1 MLGSMCDK
9 NEDRM
14 TTGMA
19 KKAQAPFEADNVAQV
34 FDEYAGAAREQLL
47 ALRTLIFETAAKTD
61 GVGEVQET
69 LKWGQ
74 PSYLTP
80 ETKSGSTIR
89 IDAIKDDPDHVAIY
103 FHCQT
108 SLVPTFRGM
117 YGDTLTF
124 EGNRALIL
132 NTKKKLPEKELRHC
146 LASALT
152 YHLAKKK
159 KA

>member
-1 MLGSMCDK
+1 
-9 NEDRM
+9 
-14 TTGMA
+14 MA
-19 KKAQAPFEADNVAQV
+19 QKTDIPFETDSVAAV
-34 FDEYAGAAREQLL
+34 FEGYQGKARQKLL
-47 ALRTLIFETAAKTD
+47 ALRTLIFRTAAKTP
-61 GVGEVQET
+61 GVGELQET

-89 IDAIKDDPDHVAIY
+89 IDAIKDDPHHVAVY

-108 SLVPTFRGM
+108 NLVSTFRDM
-117 YGDTLTF
+117 YGDRLSF

-132 NTKKKLPEKELRHC
+132 DTRKKLPEKELRHC
-146 LASALT
+146 LGHALT